1 MVYFI
6 KIIDNILDSKLM
18 GSGRGHN
25 YDVPKR
31 LDKLLVKNSLFPTE
45 LFDIISNTKILIYI
59 YFNMYDYYK
68 LIVLKLLFYLEIE
81 T

>member
-1 MVYFI
+1 MA
-6 KIIDNILDSKLM
+6 NILDSKLM

-31 LDKLLVKNSLFPTE
+31 LVKLLVKNSLFSTE
-45 LFDIISNTKILIYI
+45 LFDIISNTNILIYI
-59 YFNMYDYYK
+59 YLKMYDYYK
-68 LIVLKLLFYLEIE
+68 LIVLKLLFYIEIE

>member
-1 MVYFI
+1 M
-6 KIIDNILDSKLM
+6 DNILDSKLM

-31 LDKLLVKNSLFPTE
+31 LVKLLAKNSLFSTE

-81 T
+81 S